1 MNVSAV
7 NEKIKLPKRRHL
19 PWLLE
24 AFVTLIRTKP
34 LGVFGGIVV
43 VIFIIT
49 ALLAPL
55 LAPHSF
61 DEMVGKRLKAPSSK
75 YLLGT
80 DYIGRDLLSRII
92 YGARISVLIG
102 FGTIAVGTGGATII
116 GVFTGYFGGKFD
128 TIVQR
133 FVDSIMAFPWLI
145 LVISIVSILGTGR
158 LNLILTMGLLMSA
171 GGSRVVRSAVFAI
184 KENQY
189 IEAAE
194 AMGAGNG
201 RILLM
206 HVLPNVLPPIIVIAT
221 ASIGGVIIVE
231 ASLSYLGLGVPPP
244 NPSWGAMLSGQTM
257 KYFGR
262 APWLVIFPGLAL
274 TLTVFSLNMFGD
286 AVRDVLDPRL
296 RTD

>member
-1 MNVSAV
+1 MNETDV
-7 NEKIKLPKRRHL
+7 NEKIKLPKRRHM

-24 AFVTLIRTKP
+24 ALVTLLRTKP
-34 LGVFGGIVV
+34 LGVFGGTVV

-55 LAPHSF
+55 LAPYRF
-61 DEMVGKRLKAPSSK
+61 DDMVGKRLKGPSSK
-75 YLLGT
+75 YPLGT
-80 DYIGRDLLSRII
+80 DYIGRDQLSRII
-92 YGARISVLIG
+92 YGARISVFIG
-102 FGTIAVGTGGATII
+102 FGAILMGTGGATII
-116 GVFTGYFGGKFD
+116 GVICGYFGGKLD
-128 TIVQR
+128 VVVQR
-133 FVDSIMAFPWLI
+133 IVDAIMSFPWLI
-145 LVISIVSILGTGR
+145 LVITIVSILGPGR
-158 LNLILTMGLLMSA
+158 LTIILAMGFLMSA
-171 GGSRVVRSAVFAI
+171 SGSRVVRSAVFAI
-184 KENQY
+184 KGNQY

-257 KYFGR
+257 YYFGR
-262 APWLVIFPGLAL
+262 APWLAVFPGLAL
-274 TLTVFSLNMFGD
+274 FLTVFSLNMFGD

>member
-1 MNVSAV
+1 MNDQTL
-7 NEKIKLPKRRHL
+7 NDKIQIPKRRHL

-24 AFVTLIRTKP
+24 ALVTLIRTKP
-34 LGVFGGIVV
+34 LGVFGGTVV
-43 VIFIIT
+43 VIFIFT
-49 ALLAPL
+49 ALFAPL
-55 LAPHSF
+55 LAPHKY
-61 DEMVGKRLKAPSSK
+61 DNMVGKRLKGPSSK
-75 YLLGT
+75 FLLGT
-80 DYIGRDLLSRII
+80 DYIGRDQLSRII

-102 FGTIAVGTGGATII
+102 FGTILVGTGGATII

-194 AMGAGNG
+194 AMGAGNV

-244 NPSWGAMLSGQTM
+244 NPSWGSMLSGQTM
-257 KYFGR
+257 YYFGR
-262 APWLVIFPGLAL
+262 APWLVVFPGLAL

>member
-1 MNVSAV
+1 MNVSVV
-7 NEKIKLPKRRHL
+7 NEKMKSPTRRHL

-24 AFVTLIRTKP
+24 AFVNLIRTKP

-43 VIFIIT
+43 VIFILT

-55 LAPHSF
+55 LAPYTF
-61 DEMVGKRLKAPSSK
+61 DDMVGKRLKAPSTK
-75 YLLGT
+75 YPLGT
-80 DYIGRDLLSRII
+80 DYIGRDQLSRII

-102 FGTIAVGTGGATII
+102 FGAIALGTGGATII
-116 GVFTGYFGGKFD
+116 GVFTGYFGGKLD
-128 TIVQR
+128 VIIQRIVDG
-133 FVDSIMAFPWLI
+133 VMAFPWLI
-145 LVISIVSILGTGR
+145 LVITLVSIMGTGR
-158 LNLILTMGLLMSA
+158 LNLIFAMGILMTA
-171 GGSRVVRSAVFAI
+171 GGSRVVRSAVFSI

-206 HVLPNVLPPIIVIAT
+206 HVMPNVIAPIIVIGT
-221 ASIGGVIIVE
+221 ANIGGVIIVE

-257 KYFGR
+257 YYFGR
-262 APWLVIFPGLAL
+262 AWWLVIFPGLAL
-274 TLTVFSLNMFGD
+274 FLTVFSLNMFGD

>member
-1 MNVSAV
+1 MNVSVV
-7 NEKIKLPKRRHL
+7 NEKLKPPKRRHL

-34 LGVFGGIVV
+34 LGVFGGSVV

-55 LAPHSF
+55 LAPHRF
-61 DEMVGKRLKAPSSK
+61 DAMVGKRLKGPSSK

-80 DYIGRDLLSRII
+80 DYIGRDQLSRII
-92 YGARISVLIG
+92 YGARISVFIG
-102 FGTIAVGTGGATII
+102 FGAILLGTGGATII
-116 GVFTGYFGGKFD
+116 GVISGYFGGKLD
-128 TIVQR
+128 VIVQR
-133 FVDSIMAFPWLI
+133 MVDAIMSFPWLI
-145 LVISIVSILGTGR
+145 LVITIVSILGAGR
-158 LNLILTMGLLMSA
+158 LTFILAMGLLMSA
-171 GGSRVVRSAVFAI
+171 SGSRVVRSAVFAI
-184 KENQY
+184 KGNQY

-257 KYFGR
+257 YYFGR
-262 APWLVIFPGLAL
+262 APWLVVFPGLAL
-274 TLTVFSLNMFGD
+274 FLTVFSLNMFGD

>member
-1 MNVSAV
+1 MNDQAL
-7 NEKIKLPKRRHL
+7 NEKIQIPKRRHL

-24 AFVTLIRTKP
+24 AFVTLLRTKP
-34 LGVFGGIVV
+34 LGVFGGTVV
-43 VIFIIT
+43 VIFIIS

-55 LAPHSF
+55 LAPHRF
-61 DEMVGKRLKAPSSK
+61 DDMVGKRLKGPSSK
-75 YLLGT
+75 YPLGT
-80 DYIGRDLLSRII
+80 DYIGRDQLSRII
-92 YGARISVLIG
+92 YGARISVFIG
-102 FGTIAVGTGGATII
+102 FGAILLGTGGATII
-116 GVFTGYFGGKFD
+116 GVICGYFGGKLD
-128 TIVQR
+128 VVVQR
-133 FVDSIMAFPWLI
+133 FVDAIMSFPWLV
-145 LVISIVSILGTGR
+145 LVITIVSILGPGR
-158 LNLILTMGLLMSA
+158 LTIILAMGLLMSA
-171 GGSRVVRSAVFAI
+171 SGSRVVRSAVFAI
-184 KENQY
+184 KGNQY
-189 IEAAE
+189 IESAE

-257 KYFGR
+257 YYFGR
-262 APWLVIFPGLAL
+262 APWLVVFPGLAL
-274 TLTVFSLNMFGD
+274 FLTVFSLNMFGD